1 MVKKVTEPNN
11 KSTHQPHGARGASS
25 SGTLQYV
32 VVVTAPAAATVGEN
46 APQPFVPHK
55 DVVASSL
62 SFALQDF
69 SDAIPQGVL
78 PHSNIPVLELA
89 SDVAHND
96 IQNFEEERI
105 LQETRIVDIPKDHVD
120 FVPPVYTVEHVD
132 VHEEVGG
139 NVLSQVRE
147 VSSST
152 QTTAAQ
158 ADTMVSPQDLA
169 AV

>member
-1 MVKKVTEPNN
+1 M
-11 KSTHQPHGARGASS
+11 ASS
-25 SGTLQYV
+25 
-32 VVVTAPAAATVGEN
+32 
-46 APQPFVPHK
+46 F
-55 DVVASSL
+55 

-69 SDAIPQGVL
+69 SDVIPQGVL

-96 IQNFEEERI
+96 SQNFEEERI
-105 LQETRIVDIPKDHVD
+105 LQETRTVDVPKDHVD
-120 FVPPVYTVEHVD
+120 FVPPVYTVKHVT

-152 QTTAAQ
+152 
-158 ADTMVSPQDLA
+158 
-169 AV
+169 